1 MLSSRFADESTAFAS
16 GVKLGAMTI
25 SRKISLSSFAVSSST
40 GRLKAMTP
48 PKIETGSQA
57 LALRNESARDFFDS
71 ATPQGL
77 LCLMATVAISE
88 NSRTVLSA
96 ASASK
101 NVIEGK
107 LFALKLFGARDG
119 RARVALGAV
128 KRRALMRVFAVAH
141 VLDLRRP
148 EC

>member
-25 SRKISLSSFAVSSST
+25 SRKISLSSLAVSSST
-40 GRLKAMTP
+40 GRLNAITP

-57 LALRNESARDFFDS
+57 LALRNESASDFFDN

-77 LCLMATVAISE
+77 LCLIATVAISE
-88 NSRTVLSA
+88 NSKTVLNA

-101 NVIEGK
+101 M
-107 LFALKLFGARDG
+107 LLKDSSL
-119 RARVALGAV
+119 
-128 KRRALMRVFAVAH
+128 
-141 VLDLRRP
+141 P
-148 EC
+148 